1 MPKGQVPQT
10 FYVYQWCTQNKRF
23 IETEIETRGT
33 TMRHTIKITL
43 LGLAL
48 LGAPL
53 TANAQ
58 ATRTWVSGV
67 GDDANPCSRTAPCKT
82 FAGAISKTA
91 AGGEIDTLD
100 PGGFGAVT
108 ITKSITIGTD
118 PSMGG
123 ILSSSSNGV
132 VINAAATDSITLR
145 GLTINGAGT
154 GLNGVRILNAGTVN
168 IENCYINGH
177 RSAAPNGVGIHV
189 LNTANFVEVNIDRCT
204 ISENGLVNDGAGIQ
218 VAPTGSGSAKVSVTR
233 TSLFNNTRGIRGDSS
248 GTTGAVYVTIDEVV
262 ATNNTLSGMS
272 ILSGA
277 ANIADMMITNSRSN
291 LNSSGINAVG
301 ALGIARVGG
310 STITGNASAL
320 LAYAPGQIISYGN
333 NYVNGN
339 GTAES
344 FTSTIA
350 PH

>member
-1 MPKGQVPQT
+1 
-10 FYVYQWCTQNKRF
+10 
-23 IETEIETRGT
+23 
-33 TMRHTIKITL
+33 MRHTIKITL

-53 TANAQ
+53 AANAQ

-118 PSMGG
+118 PAMGG
-123 ILSSSSNGV
+123 ILSASSNGV
-132 VINAAATDSITLR
+132 VINAAATDNITLR

-177 RSAAPNGVGIHV
+177 RTAAPNGVGV
-189 LNTANFVEVNIDRCT
+189 NLLNTANTVELNIDRCT
-204 ISENGLVNDGAGIQ
+204 ITENGLGNDGAGVLI
-218 VAPTGSGSAKVSVTR
+218 APTGSGSANVSITN
-233 TSLFNNTRGIRGDSS
+233 TAAFNNTRGIRGDAS
-248 GTTGAVYVTIDEVV
+248 GTTGTVTIAVNGS
-262 ATNNTLSGMS
+262 TITTNTLSGLS
-272 ILSGA
+272 VVSGA
-277 ANIADMMITNSRSN
+277 ANAGVMMITNSTSSLNASGVNSN
-291 LNSSGINAVG
+291 G
-301 ALGIARVGG
+301 AAAIARIGTSVV
-310 STITGNASAL
+310 TGNASGL
-320 LAYAPGQIISYGN
+320 LPAASGQIISYGN
-333 NYVNGN
+333 NAINGN
-339 GTAES
+339 AAAETP
-344 FTSTIA
+344 TSTIA